1 MAMYTQVDT
10 IKASVGLNALEY
22 IMQSFF
28 NAVLYA
34 FTPEVFPAPIRG
46 VSNTQF
52 GRGLRLITESFS
64 LSLTNVLSCKC
75 IFIQSAAGLC
85 STFGRLT
92 GIVAPI
98 AARPYIDGNSNGV
111 LWLAVGGIFV
121 SAFFLIFLPI
131 ETRGRASY

>member
-1 MAMYTQVDT
+1 MYTQVDT

-28 NAVLYA
+28 NAVLYG

-46 VSNTQF
+46 
-52 GRGLRLITESFS
+52 
-64 LSLTNVLSCKC
+64 
-75 IFIQSAAGLC
+75 SAAGLC
-85 STFGRLT
+85 STFGRLA